1 MPRLDAREY
10 LMLPW
15 SIRGPVEVTDEQ
27 GSTHF
32 EMRIAELPDFLV
44 AGASESDVLYEFK
57 EALLAF
63 IDSYTSAGETP
74 PAPKGERASY
84 VAYAFYPGPP
94 PHVEQ
99 EASVATAGTVPAP
112 LQLV

>member
-1 MPRLDAREY
+1 MAQLHASEY

-15 SIRGPVEVTDEQ
+15 SIRGPIEVTDEQ

-44 AGASESDVLYEFK
+44 AGSSESDVLYEFK
-57 EALLAF
+57 DALLAF

-74 PAPKGERASY
+74 PAPKGERANY
-84 VAYAFYPGPP
+84 VAYPFYPGPP

-99 EASVATAGTVPAP
+99 EASAATTGTVSAP